1 MSTGYCR
8 FCFIVANEPALVTR
22 RDSLVAAF
30 DSEFPASPGH
40 VLVVPLRHVRR
51 VADLSETEWEQ
62 LFSVARAELGRL
74 AEQDPDGF
82 TIGINDGEAAGQSVG
97 HVHVHVVPRREG
109 DVENPRGGILRGCP
123 DSHRYLR

>member
-8 FCFIVANEPALVTR
+8 FCSIVANEPELVTR
-22 RDSLVAAF
+22 RGDLVAAF
-30 DSEFPASPGH
+30 DSEFPATAGH

-51 VADLSETEWEQ
+51 VADLSEAEWAQ
-62 LFSVARAELGRL
+62 LFSVTRAELVRL
-74 AEQDPDGF
+74 SEKDPDGF

-109 DVENPRGGILRGCP
+109 DVVNPKGGVLRGCP
-123 DSHRYLR
+123 DSHRYLS